1 MTSLSPQ
8 IDPVDKPNDYAEV
21 LTLLD
26 LELDDYTIIVQE
38 ILTNIDEMLAMT
50 AGHQIVSASEI
61 ADMVL
66 DLRILVSKLQPKQGE
81 PHE

>member
-1 MTSLSPQ
+1 MTNLSTQFPH
-8 IDPVDKPNDYAEV
+8 DKSGTNEEV

-26 LELDDYTIIVQE
+26 LELDDYTVIIQE
-38 ILTNIDEMLAMT
+38 LMMAIDEMLAMT

-66 DLRILVSKLQPKQGE
+66 DLRILVSKLQPKTGG